1 MRKIAPRRFS
11 AVASALFAVVLIS
24 PIAAADDAD
33 DVRSV
38 VDEYLATEGDLANQA
53 KLMTDDRSFIAGGF
67 RQTNNV
73 NNMKNQTAAA
83 MRNKELDPD
92 TRLSVTGEDII
103 PRNRRRCRG
112 SKFLSILDRISQRRI
127 NSCRS
132 QSARAAERCRYPG
145 SRQDGR
151 QLEDS
156 AYASNPDRRQL
167 NITQT
172 KSVPQGAFF
181 CSRC

>member
-1 MRKIAPRRFS
+1 MRKIATRHFS
-11 AVASALFAVVLIS
+11 AVASALLAVVLIS

-33 DVRSV
+33 DVRAV

-92 TRLSVTGEDII
+92 TQLSVTGEDII
-103 PRNRRRCRG
+103 VRVIGDDAAVASFYRFWTVLASAESIRAGRN
-112 SKFLSILDRISQRRI
+112 
-127 NSCRS
+127 
-132 QSARAAERCRYPG
+132 
-145 SRQDGR
+145 
-151 QLEDS
+151 
-156 AYASNPDRRQL
+156 
-167 NITQT
+167 
-172 KSVPQGAFF
+172 PQGPPNDAVTLVLAKTGGNWKIVHTHQTPIGGN
-181 CSRC
+181 